1 MGVATLPRE
10 ERVMPM
16 QYQERGS
23 YEHAVSEM
31 EGYDESARGGGLKQR
46 SSGGGRGQPRNK
58 NMEKGEGASRERERA
73 LCRVAGEIFSRLFRC
88 CCGMAG
94 STAP

>member
-1 MGVATLPRE
+1 MAQGGGENFLDMGVATLPRE

-46 SSGGGRGQPRNK
+46 EFRR
-58 NMEKGEGASRERERA
+58 GEGAA
-73 LCRVAGEIFSRLFRC
+73 QK
-88 CCGMAG
+88 
-94 STAP
+94 

>member
-1 MGVATLPRE
+1 MIGGRELVRGGGWGGRGWLRQGGGEDFLDMGVATLPRE

-31 EGYDESARGGGLKQR
+31 EGYDESARGGGLMQR
-46 SSGGGRGQPRNK
+46 SSGGGR
-58 NMEKGEGASRERERA
+58 A
-73 LCRVAGEIFSRLFRC
+73 AGKK
-88 CCGMAG
+88 
-94 STAP
+94 